1 MHEFGELA
9 VASGVQQPQRSVQGL
24 TLSLVYINDF
34 QAAVNCSLSLYTGD
48 PLLYQQ
54 VSTGANAAA
63 RFQSNIDIE
72 SVERTQIR

>member
-1 MHEFGELA
+1 M
-9 VASGVQQPQRSVQGL
+9 ASGVQQPQGSVPGP
-24 TLSLVYINDF
+24 TLSLVYINDL
-34 QAAVNCSLSLYTGD
+34 QATVNCSVSLYTGD

-54 VSTGANAAA
+54 VSTSADAAA